1 MEVTARD
8 LVRAAKHLGFVLDRQ
23 KGSHAVYVRGRDR
36 VVIPMHASRAIKA
49 KTLASILSEMG
60 ITAAEVRELR

>member
-1 MEVTARD
+1 MEVRARD
-8 LVRAAKHLGFVLDRQ
+8 LVRAAKRLGFVLDRQ

-36 VVIPMHASRAIKA
+36 VVIPMHAGRAIKA